1 MHKVLVLALAAA
13 SILGAAAVRAEDVPA
28 PALPAQVTAPAVD
41 PTKEP
46 VDLPVLISPKN
57 INEPITADDLTIQ
70 SFPIKK
76 VHGDMIRDSSQ
87 IIGLAAKRPL
97 QAGQPMRFIDLMKEQ
112 LVKHGDDVTLV
123 YHTGA
128 LEITASG
135 RALESGALNDSIKI
149 TNLGSNRT
157 VDAKVIG
164 PKQVEIRE

>member
-1 MHKVLVLALAAA
+1 MFAACIMG
-13 SILGAAAVRAEDVPA
+13 SAVVWAQDNPPA
-28 PALPAQVTAPAVD
+28 PAPVQTAAPAVD

-70 SFPIKK
+70 SFPVKK

>member
-1 MHKVLVLALAAA
+1 MHRILVLALAAA
-13 SILGAAAVRAEDVPA
+13 SILGAAAVWAQDNPPA
-28 PALPAQVTAPAVD
+28 PAPVQTAVPPVD
-41 PTKEP
+41 PAKEST
-46 VDLPVLISPKN
+46 DLPVLISPKN
-57 INEPITADDLTIQ
+57 INDPITADDLTIQ
-70 SFPIKK
+70 SFPVKK
-76 VHGDMIRDSSQ
+76 VHGDMIRDSNQ
-87 IIGLAAKRPL
+87 IVGFAAKRPL

-112 LVKHGDDVTLV
+112 LVKHGDDVTLL

-135 RALESGALNDSIKI
+135 RALESGALNDSIKV